1 MRGMKMKVFL
11 SYCHK
16 DAIVADNIDLS
27 FKGTDVSIKRD
38 VRDIPNWKSIKE
50 FMNTIREME
59 YAIMIISENYLKSE
73 ACMYEVMEVM
83 KNAEYAQRIFPV
95 VVDGRVYDIAWQ
107 MDIVKFWQDRK
118 NTYEEKMK
126 SLEPAFSGQFSN
138 DVRHC
143 QNIASYAADFMKQVA
158 DMNNPDVSDAAEAVK
173 LFLSEKG
180 EAVSVKSINSVSV
193 EKAAEQDIFAE
204 LGIAAGK
211 NVMQEFTDIDKNNFA
226 KEGYRQVI
234 GKIKALS
241 EQLQKTN
248 PSYQME
254 VEEVTTR
261 DTIVDIYHNGKLCR
275 KLNVF
280 LDSLGMGSAL
290 MIGLSD
296 GNSYGGGHHSYNGS
310 YMVENSEN
318 ELYFK
323 VLFSMMNQGDLLTAE
338 GVTKHIWENY
348 IAPYLR

>member
-1 MRGMKMKVFL
+1 MEMKVFL

-27 FKGTDVSIKRD
+27 FKGTDVLIKRD
-38 VRDIPNWKSIKE
+38 IRDITNWKSIKE
-50 FMNTIREME
+50 FMNTIREMD
-59 YAIMIISENYLKSE
+59 YVIMIISENYLKSE

-95 VVDGRVYDIAWQ
+95 VVDGRVYEIAWQ

-118 NTYEEKMK
+118 NTYEEKLK
-126 SLEPAFSGQFSN
+126 GLEAAYSSQFSN
-138 DVRHC
+138 DIRHC

-158 DMNNPDVSDAAEAVK
+158 DMNNPDVRDAAEAVK

-180 EAVSVKSINSVSV
+180 EAVSVKSKNPVSI
-193 EKAAEQDIFAE
+193 EKVAKQDIFAE
-204 LGIAAGK
+204 LGIAVGNNA
-211 NVMQEFTDIDKNNFA
+211 MQEFTDIDKNNFA

-234 GKIKALS
+234 EKIKALS
-241 EQLQKTN
+241 EQLQRSN

-261 DTIVDIYHNGKLCR
+261 DAIIGIYHNGNSCR

-280 LDSLGMGSAL
+280 LDSMGMGSTL

-296 GNSYGGGHHSYNGS
+296 GNSYGGSHHSYNGS
-310 YMVENSEN
+310 YTVESSDN
-318 ELYFK
+318 ELHFK
-323 VLFSMMNQGDLLTAE
+323 VLFSMMNQGELLTAE